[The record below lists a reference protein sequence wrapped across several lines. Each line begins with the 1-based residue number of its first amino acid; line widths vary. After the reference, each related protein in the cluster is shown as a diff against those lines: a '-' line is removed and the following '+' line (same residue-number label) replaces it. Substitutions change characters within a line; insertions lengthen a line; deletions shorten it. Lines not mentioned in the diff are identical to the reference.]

1 MQHGPGFDGHA
12 DMNYNTGTKA
22 GCCRGSACG
31 RFRQAR
37 TINGGTSMGRLYD
50 RADIYD
56 LIESEERT
64 EKIREDWKQFLG
76 DRQIRTFLDVI
87 IGTGSMSLP
96 LQELGIT
103 VFGSDLSESML
114 SACRAKADAK
124 GKPAELRCSDFRGLS
139 CWKGR
144 LFDCVA
150 STGNA
155 LGYVS
160 NDDVARTLRQ
170 MDSLVKPGGYLCFDS
185 RNWEKIRR
193 ERQRFYL
200 YNPFFR
206 GDTRINLVQVWDHN
220 PDGSV
225 TFNLLYTFERDG
237 RIFQKE
243 IFEEHY
249 HPFTLDMVL
258 RAFSE
263 MGYGSIEI
271 RPVPCEIPETD
282 FEKIDWYRIIAQ
294 KQ

>member
-1 MQHGPGFDGHA
+1 
-12 DMNYNTGTKA
+12 
-22 GCCRGSACG
+22 
-31 RFRQAR
+31 
-37 TINGGTSMGRLYD
+37 MGKLYD

-56 LIESEERT
+56 LIDSEKRT
-64 EKIREDWKQFLG
+64 ETIRKDWEQFLG
-76 DRQIRTFLDVI
+76 DRQIRTFLDVS
-87 IGTGSMSLP
+87 IGTGSMTLP

-114 SACRAKADAK
+114 SGCEAKAAAK
-124 GKPAELRCSDFRGLS
+124 QKPVELRCSDFRDLS
-139 CWKGR
+139 CWNGQ

-155 LGYVS
+155 LGYVP
-160 NDDVARTLRQ
+160 NDDVVKTLRR

-185 RNWEKIRR
+185 RNWEKIQR

-206 GDTRINLVQVWDHN
+206 DGTRINLVQVWDHN

-225 TFNLLYTFERDG
+225 TFNLLYTFERDCK
-237 RIFQKE
+237 IVQKE

-249 HPFTLDMVL
+249 HPFKLDMIL

-263 MGYGSIEI
+263 MDYGSVDL
-271 RPVPCEIPETD
+271 RPFPCSVPETD
-282 FEKIDWYRIIAQ
+282 FEKMDWYRIIAQ
-294 KQ
+294 KGNK